1 METKTFPAVWMR
13 GGTSKGLF
21 INPAHLPKN
30 QVERDNLLLAAI
42 GSPDPYGKQIDGL
55 GGATSSTSKIVLIAP
70 SVKYDFDIDYTFGHV
85 AIDQPV
91 IDYSGNCGNLSA
103 AVGVYAVEHGL
114 VKISPRGVTKVR
126 VWQTNL
132 SQKMVIH
139 VTTSPGGCV
148 IHSGTHKMAGIPRS
162 GAPIKVEFVQPGG
175 KDGSV
180 LPTGQTTDVL
190 NLENGE
196 QITASLI
203 NAGNATVFVTAESL
217 GLQGTELP
225 DEINQNPTLLIKVEQ
240 IRRAG
245 AVMMGLANSIDQ
257 ARVQPATPK
266 LAFIAKAQP
275 SITTDSASLGVTEID
290 LCARIFSMGKLHH
303 AYTGTGAIATAVAAA
318 IPGTLVAG
326 IMDKPY
332 ECNTDLR
339 IGHSAG
345 LMECN
350 ASVENLKGN
359 WIARNAS
366 YLRTARTLMRGEVVI
381 PEYYLQQ

>member
-21 INPAHLPKN
+21 INPSYLPKN
-30 QVERDNLLLAAI
+30 TVERDNLLLAAM

-70 SVKYDFDIDYTFGHV
+70 SSKYDFDIDYTFGHV

-139 VTTSPGGCV
+139 VITSPGGFV
-148 IHSGTHKMAGIPRS
+148 IHSGTYKIAGIPRA
-162 GAPIKVEFVQPGG
+162 GAPVKVEYIQPGG
-175 KDGSV
+175 KDGNV
-180 LPTGQTTDVL
+180 LPTRNTTDVL
-190 NLENGE
+190 KLDTGE
-196 QITASLI
+196 QVTVSLI
-203 NAGNATVFVTAESL
+203 NAGNATVFITAESL

-225 DEINQNPTLLIKVEQ
+225 DEINQNHALLKKAEQ
-240 IRRAG
+240 IRCAA
-245 AVMMGLANSIDQ
+245 AVSMGLAKSIEQ

-266 LAFIAKAQP
+266 LAFVARAQ
-275 SITTDSASLGVTEID
+275 SCRTTGNTSLSMEEMD

-326 IMDKPY
+326 VMDKPY

-359 WIARNAS
+359 WFASNAW
-366 YLRTARTLMRGEVVI
+366 YLRTARTLMRGEVVV